1 VLKLQKNSLE
11 RKYKMTAEG
20 SVIKVAGP
28 VVEAKGLS
36 GSVMHEMVEVGHE
49 GLIGEIIRLEG
60 EFATIQVYQ
69 NTTGLKLNEPV
80 IGTGS
85 PLSVELGPG
94 LLGNTFDGIQ
104 RPLETIRQI
113 TGPFI
118 KQTKGVTS
126 LSRDKKW
133 TFTPK
138 AKVGNTISTGDIL
151 GVVQE
156 TDLVEHRILVPHK
169 IQGKLVK
176 IASAGDYTVTETIAI
191 IEANDKKTE
200 VQMLRKWPIRTPR
213 PHSKRL
219 FASAPL
225 ITGQRVIDT
234 FFPIAKG
241 GSAAIP
247 GPFGAGKTVTQ
258 QQLAKWSDANI
269 VIYVGC
275 GERGNEMVDVLDN
288 FPKLIDPTTGHPLME
303 RTILVANTSNMPVS
317 AREASIYTGITLAE
331 YYRDMGY
338 AVALMADSTSRWA
351 EALREVSGR
360 LEEMPAEEG
369 FPSYLPSR
377 LAEFYERTGVVETLG
392 ADKRIGS
399 ICAIGAVSPP
409 GGDFSEPVTQHTK
422 RFTRVFWALD
432 AELAD
437 ARHYPSINWMA
448 SYSGY
453 IAELAGWWHKQ
464 VDEKWNNYREEA
476 MRILQ
481 AEDELKNIVKLVGPE
496 ALPEKQR
503 LLLETARIIRIA
515 ILQQNALDPIDTY
528 CSPQKQFRM
537 LKIIVDF
544 HRLAEKVVSQGA
556 PLYKVIELPVMEEIM
571 RMKNTVPNDKIQQ
584 LDELERKMS
593 SHFAQLEAALR

>member
-1 VLKLQKNSLE
+1 MPAK
-11 RKYKMTAEG
+11 G
-20 SVIKVAGP
+20 SVSRVAGP
-28 VVEAKGLS
+28 VVEAKDMS
-36 GSVMHEMVEVGHE
+36 QAVMHELVEVGHDR
-49 GLIGEIIRLEG
+49 LIGEIIRLEG
-60 EFATIQVYQ
+60 SNATIQVYQ

-85 PLSVELGPG
+85 PLSVELAPG
-94 LLGNTFDGIQ
+94 LVGSVFDGIE
-104 RPLETIRQI
+104 RPLETLREL

-118 KQTKGVTS
+118 KKAQGVTP
-126 LSRDKKW
+126 LSREKKW
-133 TFTPK
+133 TFTPTV
-138 AKVGNTISTGDIL
+138 KVGTKLVGGDII
-151 GVVQE
+151 GTVQE
-156 TDLVEHRILVPHK
+156 TDLVEHRVMVPPTVS
-169 IQGKLVK
+169 GKVVK
-176 IASAGDYTVTETIAI
+176 VVPKGDYTITDPLVTLENNGT
-191 IEANDKKTE
+191 KTV
-200 VQMLRKWPIRTPR
+200 VQMLQKWPVRQPR
-213 PHSKRL
+213 PHTKRL
-219 FASAPL
+219 FAFAPL

-275 GERGNEMVDVLDN
+275 GERGNEMVDVLDS
-288 FPKLIDPTTGHPLME
+288 FPKLVDPTTGHPLME
-303 RTILVANTSNMPVS
+303 RTILIANTSNMPVS

-392 ADKRIGS
+392 TDNRTGS
-399 ICAIGAVSPP
+399 ICAVGAVSPP

-437 ARHYPSINWMA
+437 ARHYPSINWMQ

-453 IAELAGWWHKQ
+453 IQDLAGWWHQ
-464 VDEKWNNYREEA
+464 NVDKDWNSYREEA

-496 ALPEKQR
+496 ALPDKQR
-503 LLLETARIIRIA
+503 LILETARIIRIA
-515 ILQQNALDPIDTY
+515 LLQQNALDAIDTY
-528 CSPQKQFRM
+528 CSPQKQFKM
-537 LKIIVDF
+537 LKIIVDY
-544 HRLAEKVVSQGA
+544 HRLAENVVSKGA
-556 PLYKVIELPVMEEIM
+556 PIFKITQLPITEEIL
-571 RMKNTVPNDKIQQ
+571 RMKTSIPNDKVAL
-584 LDELERKMS
+584 LDDLAQRMRESFGMLETS
-593 SHFAQLEAALR
+593 LR

>member
-1 VLKLQKNSLE
+1 
-11 RKYKMTAEG
+11 MTTKG
-20 SVIKVAGP
+20 SVIRVAGP
-28 VVEAKGLS
+28 VVEAKGMS
-36 GSVMHEMVEVGHE
+36 DAVMHEMVEVGHD

-60 EFATIQVYQ
+60 EYATIQVYQ
-69 NTTGLKLNEPV
+69 NTTGLKLDEPV
-80 IGTGS
+80 SGTGS
-85 PLSVELGPG
+85 PLSVELAPG

-104 RPLETIRQI
+104 RPLETLKEL

-118 KQTKGVTS
+118 KQARGVTA
-126 LSRDKKW
+126 LSREKKW
-133 TFTPK
+133 AFVPK
-138 AKVGNTISTGDIL
+138 VKAGAKVVSGDIL
-151 GVVQE
+151 GTVQE
-156 TDLVEHRILVPHK
+156 TDLVEHRVLVP
-169 IQGKLVK
+169 IGVQGKVVK
-176 IASAGDYTVTETIAI
+176 IAPKGDYTIVDNIATL
-191 IEANDKKTE
+191 ENNGAKTD
-200 VQMLRKWPIRTPR
+200 VQMLQKWPVRTPR
-213 PHSKRL
+213 PHTKRL
-219 FASAPL
+219 FAFTPL

-275 GERGNEMVDVLDN
+275 GERGNEMVDVLDS

-303 RTILVANTSNMPVS
+303 RTILIANTSNMPVS
-317 AREASIYTGITLAE
+317 AREASIYTGIAIAE

-377 LAEFYERTGVVETLG
+377 LAEFYERTGVIETLG
-392 ADKRIGS
+392 SDQRTGS

-437 ARHYPSINWMA
+437 ARHYPSINWMQ

-453 IAELAGWWHKQ
+453 VADLAGWWHEN
-464 VDEKWNNYREEA
+464 VDEKWNSYRKEA

-481 AEDELKNIVKLVGPE
+481 TEDELKNIVKLVGPE
-496 ALPEKQR
+496 ALPDKQR
-503 LLLETARIIRIA
+503 LILETARIIRIA
-515 ILQQNALDPIDTY
+515 FLQQNALDAIDTY
-528 CSPQKQFRM
+528 CSTQKQFKM

-544 HRLAEKVVSQGA
+544 HRLAENVVSKGA
-556 PLYKVIELPVMEEIM
+556 PIFKVTELPIVEDIM
-571 RMKNTVPNDKIQQ
+571 RMKTGIPNDKVAE
-584 LDELERKMS
+584 LDDLEKRMYEN
-593 SHFAQLEAALR
+593 FDVLEASLR

>member
-1 VLKLQKNSLE
+1 
-11 RKYKMTAEG
+11 MTAKG
-20 SVIKVAGP
+20 SVIRVAGP

-36 GSVMHEMVEVGHE
+36 DSVMHEMVEVGND

-60 EFATIQVYQ
+60 EYATIQVYQ
-69 NTTGLKLNEPV
+69 NTSGLKLNEPV
-80 IGTGS
+80 LGTGS

-94 LLGNTFDGIQ
+94 LLGGTFDGIQ
-104 RPLETIRQI
+104 RPLETIRQL

-118 KQTKGVTS
+118 KQVRGVTA
-126 LSRDKKW
+126 LNREKKW
-133 TFTPK
+133 TFNPT
-138 AKVGNTISTGDIL
+138 AKVGTKLIGGDIL
-151 GVVQE
+151 GTIQE
-156 TDLVEHRILVPHK
+156 TDLVEHRVMVP
-169 IQGKLVK
+169 IGLSGKLTK
-176 IASAGDYTVTETIAI
+176 IATKGDYNIVETIAT
-191 IEANDKKTE
+191 IESDGKKVD
-200 VQMLRKWPIRTPR
+200 VQMLQKWPVRTPR
-213 PHSKRL
+213 PHTKRL
-219 FASAPL
+219 FASTPL

-275 GERGNEMVDVLDN
+275 GERGNEMVDVLDS
-288 FPKLIDPTTGHPLME
+288 FPKLLDPTTGHPLME

-392 ADKRIGS
+392 SDQRVGS

-453 IAELAGWWHKQ
+453 IEDLAGWWHKN
-464 VDEKWNNYREEA
+464 VDEKWNEYREEA
-476 MRILQ
+476 MRILH

-496 ALPEKQR
+496 ALPDKQR
-503 LLLETARIIRIA
+503 LILETARILRIA
-515 ILQQNALDPIDTY
+515 FLQQNALDAVDTY
-528 CSPQKQFRM
+528 CSPQKQFKM

-544 HRLAEKVVSQGA
+544 HRLADNVVAKGA
-556 PLYKVIELPVMEEIM
+556 PIFKVTQLPVMEDIM
-571 RMKNTVPNDKIQQ
+571 RMKSGIPNDK
-584 LDELERKMS
+584 LSKLEDVEKKMYDNI
-593 SHFAQLEAALR
+593 ATLEASLR

>member
-1 VLKLQKNSLE
+1 VN
-11 RKYKMTAEG
+11 AEG
-20 SVIKVAGP
+20 SVIRVAGP
-28 VVEAKGLS
+28 VVEAKGMS
-36 GSVMHEMVEVGHE
+36 DAVMHEMVEVGHD
-49 GLIGEIIRLEG
+49 GLIGEVIRLEG

-69 NTTGLKLNEPV
+69 NTTGLKLDEPV
-80 IGTGS
+80 TGTGS

-104 RPLETIRQI
+104 RPLETLREL
-113 TGPFI
+113 TGAFI
-118 KQTKGVTS
+118 KQAKGVTA
-126 LSRDKKW
+126 LSRTKKW
-133 TFTPK
+133 AFKPK
-138 AKVGNTISTGDIL
+138 VQVGAKVVGGDIL
-151 GVVQE
+151 GTVQE
-156 TDLVEHRILVPHK
+156 TDLVEHRVMVP
-169 IQGKLVK
+169 IGVQGTVK
-176 IASAGDYTVTETIAI
+176 KVASQGEYTITDTIATLEHNGAKI
-191 IEANDKKTE
+191 DVA
-200 VQMLRKWPIRTPR
+200 MLQRWPVRSPR
-213 PHSKRL
+213 PHTKRL
-219 FASAPL
+219 FAFRPL
-225 ITGQRVIDT
+225 VTGQRVIDT

-275 GERGNEMVDVLDN
+275 GERGNEMVDVLDS

-303 RTILVANTSNMPVS
+303 RTILIANTSNMPVS
-317 AREASIYTGITLAE
+317 AREASIYTGIALAE

-392 ADKRIGS
+392 SDNRVGS

-437 ARHYPSINWMA
+437 ARHYPSINWMQ

-453 IAELAGWWHKQ
+453 VVDLAAWWHNNI
-464 VDEKWNNYREEA
+464 DAKWNGYREEA

-496 ALPEKQR
+496 ALPDKQR
-503 LLLETARIIRIA
+503 LILETARIIRIA
-515 ILQQNALDPIDTY
+515 FLQQNALDPIDTY
-528 CSPQKQFRM
+528 CSPQKQFKM
-537 LKIIVDF
+537 LKLMVDF
-544 HRLAEKVVSQGA
+544 HHLAEDVVSKGA
-556 PLYKVIELPVMEEIM
+556 PIFKVTELPVVEEIM
-571 RMKNTVPNDKIQQ
+571 RMKNQVPNDQVAK
-584 LDELERKMS
+584 LDDLETRMKENFS
-593 SHFAQLEAALR
+593 ILEASLR

>member
-1 VLKLQKNSLE
+1 
-11 RKYKMTAEG
+11 MTAKG
-20 SVIKVAGP
+20 SVIRVAGP

-36 GSVMHEMVEVGHE
+36 DSVMHEMVEVGKD
-49 GLIGEIIRLEG
+49 GLIGEIIRLEN
-60 EFATIQVYQ
+60 EYATIQVYQ
-69 NTTGLKLNEPV
+69 NTTGLKLYEPV

-104 RPLETIRQI
+104 RPLETLRQL
-113 TGPFI
+113 TGAYI
-118 KQTKGVTS
+118 KQARAITP
-126 LSRDKKW
+126 LNREKKW

-138 AKVGNTISTGDIL
+138 AKIGAKLSSGDIL

-156 TDLVEHRILVPHK
+156 TDLVEHRILVPVK
-169 IQGKLVK
+169 VQGKLVK
-176 IASAGDYTVTETIAI
+176 LAPQGDYTITETIATL
-191 IEANDKKTE
+191 EANGGKTDL
-200 VQMLRKWPIRTPR
+200 QMLQKWPVRTPR

-219 FASAPL
+219 FASTPL

-275 GERGNEMVDVLDN
+275 GERGNEMVDVLDS
-288 FPKLIDPTTGHPLME
+288 FPKLLDPTTGHPLME

-392 ADKRIGS
+392 AEKRVGS

-437 ARHYPSINWMA
+437 ARHYPSINWMQ

-453 IAELAGWWHKQ
+453 IAELSGWWHKH
-464 VDEKWNNYREEA
+464 VDEKWNSYREEA

-496 ALPEKQR
+496 ALPDKQR
-503 LLLETARIIRIA
+503 LVLETARVIRIA
-515 ILQQNALDPIDTY
+515 ILQQNALEAIDTY
-528 CSPQKQFRM
+528 CSPEKQFKM

-544 HRLAEKVVSQGA
+544 HRLAENVVSKGA
-556 PLYKVIELPVMEEIM
+556 PIFKVSELPVVEEIM
-571 RMKNTVPNDKIQQ
+571 RMKNAVPNDKVTK
-584 LDELERKMS
+584 LDDLEKKMYDN
-593 SHFAQLEAALR
+593 FAVLEATLR

>member
-1 VLKLQKNSLE
+1 
-11 RKYKMTAEG
+11 MTVKG
-20 SVIKVAGP
+20 SVIRVAGP

-36 GSVMHEMVEVGHE
+36 DAVMHEMVEVGND

-69 NTTGLKLNEPV
+69 PTTGLKLYEPV
-80 IGTGS
+80 RGTGS

-94 LLGNTFDGIQ
+94 LIGTTFDGIQ
-104 RPLETIRQI
+104 RPLEVIRQI
-113 TGPFI
+113 TGPYI
-118 KQTKGVTS
+118 KQARGVTA
-126 LSRDKKW
+126 LNREKKW
-133 TFTPK
+133 TFIPK
-138 AKVGNTISTGDIL
+138 AQVGEKLVGGDIL
-151 GVVQE
+151 GIVQE
-156 TDLVEHRILVPHK
+156 TDLVEHRVMVP
-169 IQGKLVK
+169 IGLSGKLAK
-176 IASAGDYTVTETIAI
+176 IVGKGDYTIVETIAI
-191 IEANDKKTE
+191 IESDGKKIDIP
-200 VQMLRKWPIRTPR
+200 MLQKWPVRKPR
-213 PHSKRL
+213 PHTKRL
-219 FASAPL
+219 FATAPL

-269 VIYVGC
+269 IIYVGC
-275 GERGNEMVDVLDN
+275 GERGNEMVDVLDS
-288 FPKLIDPTTGHPLME
+288 FPKLLDPTTGHPLME

-392 ADKRIGS
+392 SDNRLGS

-453 IAELAGWWHKQ
+453 IGDLASWWHKN
-464 VDEKWNNYREEA
+464 VDENWNSYREEA

-481 AEDELKNIVKLVGPE
+481 SEDELKNIVKLVGPE
-496 ALPEKQR
+496 ALPDKQR
-503 LLLETARIIRIA
+503 LILETARILRIA
-515 ILQQNALDPIDTY
+515 FLQQNALDSVDTY
-528 CSPQKQFRM
+528 CSPQKQFKM

-544 HRLAEKVVSQGA
+544 HRLADNVVSKGA
-556 PLYKVIELPVMEEIM
+556 PIFKVTELPVMEDIM
-571 RMKNTVPNDKIQQ
+571 RMKSGIPNDQMAK
-584 LDELERKMS
+584 LDELEKKMYENI
-593 SHFAQLEAALR
+593 AMLETTLR

>member
-1 VLKLQKNSLE
+1 
-11 RKYKMTAEG
+11 MTAKG
-20 SVIKVAGP
+20 SVIRVAGP
-28 VVEAKGLS
+28 VVEAKGLQD
-36 GSVMHEMVEVGHE
+36 SVMHEMVEVGVD

-60 EFATIQVYQ
+60 EYATIQVYQ
-69 NTTGLKLNEPV
+69 PTTGLKLNEPV
-80 IGTGS
+80 HGTGS
-85 PLSVELGPG
+85 PLSVELAPG
-94 LLGNTFDGIQ
+94 LVGNVFDGIQ
-104 RPLETIRQI
+104 RPLEAIREL
-113 TGPFI
+113 TGAFI
-118 KQTKGVTS
+118 KQARGVTA
-126 LSRDKKW
+126 LNREKKW
-133 TFTPK
+133 TFNPT
-138 AKVGNTISTGDIL
+138 AKVGANLIGGDIL
-151 GVVQE
+151 GTVQE
-156 TDLVEHRILVPHK
+156 TDLVEHRVMVP
-169 IQGKLVK
+169 IGLSGKLTQ
-176 IASAGDYTVTETIAI
+176 IAAKGDYTIVETIAT
-191 IEANDKKTE
+191 IESDGKPVE
-200 VQMLRKWPIRTPR
+200 VQMLQRWPVRTPR
-213 PHSKRL
+213 PHTKRL
-219 FASAPL
+219 FATAPL

-275 GERGNEMVDVLDN
+275 GERGNEMVDVLDS
-288 FPKLIDPTTGHPLME
+288 FPKLLDPTTGHPLME

-392 ADKRIGS
+392 QDDRTGS

-453 IAELAGWWHKQ
+453 IADLAGWWHKN
-464 VDEKWNNYREEA
+464 VDENWNSYREEA

-496 ALPEKQR
+496 ALPDKQR
-503 LLLETARIIRIA
+503 LILETARILRIA
-515 ILQQNALDPIDTY
+515 FLQQNALDAIDTY
-528 CSPQKQFRM
+528 CSPKKQFMM

-544 HRLAEKVVSQGA
+544 HRLADSVVSKGV
-556 PLYKVIELPVMEEIM
+556 PIFKVTELPVMEDIM
-571 RMKNTVPNDKIQQ
+571 RMKNSIPNDQ
-584 LDELERKMS
+584 LDK
-593 SHFAQLEAALR
+593 LEAVEKKMNDNISMLEATLR

>member
-1 VLKLQKNSLE
+1 
-11 RKYKMTAEG
+11 MTAQG
-20 SVIKVAGP
+20 KVVRVAGP
-28 VVEAKGLS
+28 VVEAEGLTEA
-36 GSVMHEMVEVGHE
+36 VMHEMVEVGKDA
-49 GLIGEIIRLEG
+49 LIGEIIRLKG
-60 EFATIQVYQ
+60 DHATIEVYQ
-69 NTTGLKLNEPV
+69 NTSGLKLDEPV
-80 IGTGS
+80 VGTGS

-94 LLGNTFDGIQ
+94 LVGNVFDGIQ
-104 RPLETIRQI
+104 RPLETLKEL

-118 KQTKGVTS
+118 KQARNVTA
-126 LSRDKKW
+126 LSRTKKW
-133 TFTPK
+133 TFNPT
-138 AKVGNTISTGDIL
+138 AKVGAKLVGGDIL
-151 GVVQE
+151 GTVKE
-156 TDLVEHRILVPHK
+156 TDLVEHRVMVP
-169 IQGKLVK
+169 INVSGKLVDLAAK
-176 IASAGDYTVTETIAI
+176 GDFTVTDTIAI
-191 IEANDKKTE
+191 LESDGKKIE
-200 VQMLRKWPIRTPR
+200 VQMLQRWPVRQPR
-213 PHSKRL
+213 PHTKRL
-219 FASAPL
+219 FATEPL

-241 GSAAIP
+241 GSASIP

-275 GERGNEMVDVLDN
+275 GERGNEMVDVLDS
-288 FPKLIDPTTGHPLME
+288 FPKLLDPTTGHPLME

-392 ADKRIGS
+392 SNNRVGS

-453 IAELAGWWHKQ
+453 IAELAGWWHTN
-464 VDEKWNNYREEA
+464 VDENWNKYREEA

-496 ALPEKQR
+496 ALPDKQR
-503 LLLETARIIRIA
+503 LILETARIIRIA
-515 ILQQNALDPIDTY
+515 FLQQNALDAIDTY
-528 CSPQKQFRM
+528 CSPEKQFKM

-544 HRLAEKVVSQGA
+544 HHLADGVVTKGA
-556 PLYKVIELPVMEEIM
+556 PIFKVTELSVTEDIM
-571 RMKNTVPNDKIQQ
+571 RMKSGIPNDQ
-584 LDELERKMS
+584 LKKLDDLEQKMQDEIAR
-593 SHFAQLEAALR
+593 LEATLR